1 MQIFEITQRQ
11 PVNEISYAATKDY
24 VSAKTPDV
32 VKSYAAATP
41 AAVSRGVATGTG
53 FAGALGNA
61 ITNAPL
67 KALGARTGAN
77 LTPDPDAVGLFG
89 KTRESIANRIDAAA
103 KAAMPAITQ
112 QAAQQWRMWQASVTD
127 MAKKAGVQNIAEIDP
142 QQLREPLMTQ
152 VQTIASKYGIR
163 DYRKLPNYVDADASG
178 GAAKYEALDTV
189 KAIDAAIAAILD
201 PKQQVGTEA
210 RDNWVNLTK
219 ELYSAGLQLKFREE
233 DNKFVARDLA
243 TDADAIEKQEQKAK
257 NSGLHASQQRIPD
270 NVVRPTG
277 NPDVDAFMQ
286 SIGLLPKATVRTPAP
301 APVTA
306 ESKNKRSK

>member
-24 VSAKTPDV
+24 VSAKTPDF
-32 VKSYAAATP
+32 VKNYAAATP
-41 AAVSRGVATGTG
+41 AALSRGVATGTG

-77 LTPDPDAVGLFG
+77 LVPDPNDD
-89 KTRESIANRIDAAA
+89 KDPKSISNRMDAAVQ
-103 KAAMPAITQ
+103 AAIPAITQ
-112 QAAQQWRMWQASVTD
+112 QAAQQWRMWQASTAD
-127 MAKKAGVQNIAEIDP
+127 MVKKAGVQNISEIDP

-152 VQTIASKYGIR
+152 VQTMASKQGIR
-163 DYRKLPNYVDADASG
+163 DYKNLPNYVDAEAFG
-178 GAAKYEALDTV
+178 GAAKYQALDTV
-189 KAIDAAIAAILD
+189 KAIDAAIADILD
-201 PKQQVGTEA
+201 PKQQVGTQA
-210 RDNWVNLTK
+210 RDNWINLCK
-219 ELYSAGLQLKFREE
+219 KIYSAGLQLKFREE

-243 TDADAIEKQEQKAK
+243 TDSAAVEKQEQKAK
-257 NSGLHASQQRIPD
+257 NSGLHASQQRIPN
-270 NVVRPTG
+270 NVVQPTG
-277 NPDVDAFMQ
+277 NPDVDAYMQ

>member
-11 PVNEISYAATKDY
+11 PVNEINWAATKDY

-32 VKSYAAATP
+32 VKNYAAATP

-53 FAGALGNA
+53 FAGALGRA

-67 KALGARTGAN
+67 KALGGRTGAD
-77 LTPDPDAVGLFG
+77 LVPDRDAVGLFG
-89 KTRESIANRIDAAA
+89 KTRESMVNRMDAAVQ
-103 KAAMPAITQ
+103 AAMPAITQ
-112 QAAQQWRMWQASVTD
+112 QAAQQWRMWQASVAG

-152 VQTIASKYGIR
+152 VETMASKYGIR
-163 DYRKLPNYVDADASG
+163 NYRNLPNSIDPEAFG

-189 KAIDAAIAAILD
+189 KAIDAAIATILD
-201 PKQQVGTEA
+201 PQQQVGTKA

-233 DNKFVARDLA
+233 ESKFTARDLA
-243 TDADAIEKQEQKAK
+243 TDTSAIDKQEQKAK
-257 NSGLHASQQRIPD
+257 NAGLHASQAKIPD

-277 NPDVDAFMQ
+277 NPDVDAYMQ

-306 ESKNKRSK
+306 ESTNKRSK